1 QPGPD
6 DRAEGF
12 GYFARKVTRPGGRN
26 QKHQQKRGNAE
37 QTPNKQQALTQ
48 TCSPVSHPAAPEK
61 TKRRPALRGPSCSSG
76 YQNL

>member
-26 QKHQQKRGNAE
+26 QKHQQKRGNPE
-37 QTPNKQQALTQ
+37 Q
-48 TCSPVSHPAAPEK
+48 APE
-61 TKRRPALRGPSCSSG
+61 TPTQYCQSG
-76 YQNL
+76 INQAFPQEREEPF

>member
-26 QKHQQKRGNAE
+26 RKHQQNAAIRNKH
-37 QTPNKQQALTQ
+37 PNKQQTLTQ
-48 TCSPVSHPAAPEK
+48 TCQSGANTDFPEIPRRTFSVHHPLP
-61 TKRRPALRGPSCSSG
+61 PDG
-76 YQNL
+76 